1 MTEQLAREF
10 KEVDERAVSG
20 LDQRRKVALGTIAL
34 SFCAWLRSRQGTS
47 IYLQHDAETRNNA
60 DRWQN
65 PHTLITSETAMLRLF
80 EERLDP
86 FPPDEAPPPPVGLM
100 RFLWACTR
108 GARGYI
114 LAFALLSASVS
125 IYEAWLF
132 SFLGQVV
139 DLLSTWQSGGA
150 AGDEESRVLWGIG
163 IVLVVSIGLVALRT
177 MVQHQILAINLPLRL
192 RWDFHRLM
200 LRQSLSFFS
209 DEFSGRVTTKVM
221 QTALSVREVLFT
233 LIEILPGI
241 GVYFIAI
248 IALAGG
254 FALKLMLPFLAW
266 IVLFGLAMVYFV
278 PRLGKVGQEQ
288 ADARS
293 SMTGRIADAYTNITT
308 VKLFSHSKREAH
320 FARAA
325 MEDFK
330 LTGFRQMR
338 LVSQFE
344 IVNQAL
350 VVALILGAGGYALWL
365 WHQGE
370 VGTGAVAAITAM
382 ALRINGMSHWIM
394 WQMTSL
400 FENIG
405 TVQDG
410 MATLTSGPKVQDVP
424 DAKVLEPAGGEVV
437 FDNVS
442 FNYNGERQVLDGLTL
457 HIRPGEKIGLV
468 GRSGAGKSTLINLLL
483 RFYDVD
489 RGEIRIDGQNIAE
502 VTQDSL
508 RSVIGMVT
516 QDTSL
521 LHRSIRDNIAYGR
534 PDATDEDIHRAAVNA
549 QADGFIS
556 QLSDKQGHSGYDT
569 LVGERGIKLS
579 GGQRQR
585 IAIARVML
593 KNAPILLLDEATSA
607 LDSEV
612 EVAIQE
618 SLDEMMQGKTV
629 IAIAHRLSTIAA
641 MDRLIVMD
649 EGRIVEQ
656 GTHAQLLEKNGTY
669 ARLWQHQSGG
679 FLGEDRGL
687 VEVMEE

>member
-1 MTEQLAREF
+1 M
-10 KEVDERAVSG
+10 
-20 LDQRRKVALGTIAL
+20 
-34 SFCAWLRSRQGTS
+34 LRS
-47 IYLQHDAETRNNA
+47 
-60 DRWQN
+60 
-65 PHTLITSETAMLRLF
+65 F
-80 EERLDP
+80 ERRLDP
-86 FPPDEAPPPPVGLM
+86 FPPDEIPPPPVGLV

-108 GARGYI
+108 GARGYV
-114 LAFALLSASVS
+114 LAMALLSAAVSV
-125 IYEAWLF
+125 YEAWLF

-139 DLLSTWQSGGA
+139 DSLSAWQ
-150 AGDEESRVLWGIG
+150 AGSPGSEQERRVLWGIG
-163 IVLVVSIGLVALRT
+163 LVLIASIGLVALRT
-177 MVQHQILAINLPLRL
+177 MVQHQVLAINLPLRL

-221 QTALSVREVLFT
+221 QTALAVREVLFT
-233 LIEILPGI
+233 LIEIVPGI

-254 FALKLMLPFLAW
+254 FDLRLMLPFVAW
-266 IVLFGLAMVYFV
+266 VVLFGLAMRWFV
-278 PRLGKVGQEQ
+278 PRLGKVGEEQ
-288 ADARS
+288 AHARS
-293 SMTGRIADAYTNITT
+293 SMTGRVSDAYTNITT

-330 LTGFRQMR
+330 NTGFRQMR

-350 VVALILGAGGYALWL
+350 VVGLILGGGGYALWL

-382 ALRINGMSHWIM
+382 ALRVNGMSHWIM

-410 MATLTSGPKVQDVP
+410 MSTLTHGPKVLDAP
-424 DAKVLEPAGGEVV
+424 DAKVLATAGGEVV

-442 FNYNGERQVLDGLTL
+442 FNYGGERQVLDGLSL
-457 HIRPGEKIGLV
+457 AIRPGEKIGLV

-489 RGEIRIDGQNIAE
+489 SGHIRIDGQDIAK

-508 RSVIGMVT
+508 RAAIGMVT

-521 LHRSIRDNIAYGR
+521 LHRSIRDNIGYGR
-534 PDATDEDIHRAAVNA
+534 PEATDAQIQAAAASA
-549 QADGFIS
+549 QADGFIQ
-556 QLSDKQGHSGYDT
+556 QLSDRDGNTGYDT

-585 IAIARVML
+585 VAIARVML

-607 LDSEV
+607 LDSEA

-649 EGRIVEQ
+649 QGRIIEQ
-656 GTHAQLLEKNGTY
+656 GTHAQLLARNGAY
-669 ARLWQHQSGG
+669 ARLWRHQSGG
-679 FLGEDRGL
+679 FLEEDQGVAQL
-687 VEVMEE
+687 AD

>member
-1 MTEQLAREF
+1 
-10 KEVDERAVSG
+10 
-20 LDQRRKVALGTIAL
+20 
-34 SFCAWLRSRQGTS
+34 
-47 IYLQHDAETRNNA
+47 
-60 DRWQN
+60 
-65 PHTLITSETAMLRLF
+65 
-80 EERLDP
+80 
-86 FPPDEAPPPPVGLM
+86 M

-139 DLLSTWQSGGA
+139 DLLSTWKAGGA
-150 AGDEESRVLWGIG
+150 ASSEESRVLWGIG
-163 IVLVVSIGLVALRT
+163 IVLVVSIGLVAMRT

-410 MATLTSGPKVQDVP
+410 MATLTSGPKVQDAP

-489 RGEIRIDGQNIAE
+489 RGEIRIDGQNIAM

-649 EGRIVEQ
+649 EGRIIEQ

>member
-1 MTEQLAREF
+1 
-10 KEVDERAVSG
+10 
-20 LDQRRKVALGTIAL
+20 
-34 SFCAWLRSRQGTS
+34 
-47 IYLQHDAETRNNA
+47 
-60 DRWQN
+60 
-65 PHTLITSETAMLRLF
+65 MLRLF

-410 MATLTSGPKVQDVP
+410 MATLTSGPKVQDAP

-649 EGRIVEQ
+649 EGRIIEQ

-687 VEVMEE
+687 VEMMEG

>member
-1 MTEQLAREF
+1 
-10 KEVDERAVSG
+10 
-20 LDQRRKVALGTIAL
+20 
-34 SFCAWLRSRQGTS
+34 
-47 IYLQHDAETRNNA
+47 
-60 DRWQN
+60 
-65 PHTLITSETAMLRLF
+65 MLRIF
-80 EERLDP
+80 ERWLDP
-86 FPPDEAPPPPVGLM
+86 FPPDEAPPPPMGLA
-100 RFLWACTR
+100 RFMWACTR

-114 LAFALLSASVS
+114 VALALLSAAVS

-132 SFLGQVV
+132 AFLGQVV
-139 DLLSTWQSGGA
+139 DLLSTWKV
-150 AGDEESRVLWGIG
+150 GDAVTAEEARVLWGAG
-163 IVLVVSIGLVALRT
+163 AVLLVSIALVAGRT
-177 MVQHQILAINLPLRL
+177 LVQHQVLAINLPLRL

-221 QTALSVREVLFT
+221 QTALAVREVLFT

-241 GVYFIAI
+241 GVYFVAI

-254 FALKLMLPFLAW
+254 FALKLMLPFIAW
-266 IVLFGLAMVYFV
+266 VVLFGLTMVYFV

-288 ADARS
+288 AHARS
-293 SMTGRIADAYTNITT
+293 SMTGRVSDAYTNITT
-308 VKLFSHSKREAH
+308 VKLFSHSRREAH

-330 LTGFRQMR
+330 QTGFRQMR
-338 LVSQFE
+338 LVSLFE
-344 IVNQAL
+344 IANQAL
-350 VVALILGAGGYALWL
+350 VVGLIMGAGGYALWL

-370 VGTGAVAAITAM
+370 VGAGAVAAITAM
-382 ALRINGMSHWIM
+382 ALRVNGMSHWIM

-410 MATLTSGPKVQDVP
+410 MVTLTTGPKVQDVP
-424 DAKVLEPAGGEVV
+424 NAGELVTHGGAVS
-437 FDNVS
+437 FDNVR
-442 FNYNGERQVLDGLTL
+442 FNYNGERQVLDGLSL
-457 HIRPGEKIGLV
+457 EIRPGEKIGLV

-489 RGEIRIDGQNIAE
+489 SGEIRIDGQNIAQ

-508 RSVIGMVT
+508 RSAIGMVT

-534 PDATDEDIHRAAVNA
+534 PEASEAQIRRAAASA

-556 QLSDKQGHSGYDT
+556 QLSDRQGNTGYDT

-618 SLDEMMQGKTV
+618 SLDDMMQGKTV

-649 EGRIVEQ
+649 EGRIIEQ
-656 GTHAQLLEKNGTY
+656 GTHAELLARNGTY

-679 FLGEDRGL
+679 FLGEDQGV
-687 VEVMEE
+687 VESAE

>member
-1 MTEQLAREF
+1 M
-10 KEVDERAVSG
+10 
-20 LDQRRKVALGTIAL
+20 
-34 SFCAWLRSRQGTS
+34 LRS
-47 IYLQHDAETRNNA
+47 
-60 DRWQN
+60 
-65 PHTLITSETAMLRLF
+65 F
-80 EERLDP
+80 ERRLDP
-86 FPPDEAPPPPVGLM
+86 FPPDEAPPPPAGLG

-108 GARGYI
+108 GARGYVAG
-114 LAFALLSASVS
+114 LAVFSASVS

-139 DLLSTWQSGGA
+139 DLLSTWQAGA
-150 AGDEESRVLWGIG
+150 PIGPQERHVLWGIG
-163 IVLVVSIGLVALRT
+163 LVLLASIGLVAVRT
-177 MVQHQILAINLPLRL
+177 MVQHQVLAINLPLRL

-221 QTALSVREVLFT
+221 QTALAVREVLFT
-233 LIEILPGI
+233 LIEIAPGI

-254 FALKLMLPFLAW
+254 FDLRLMLPFVGW
-266 IVLFGLAMVYFV
+266 IVLFGLAMYYFV

-288 ADARS
+288 ANARS
-293 SMTGRIADAYTNITT
+293 SMTGRISDAYTNITT
-308 VKLFSHSKREAH
+308 VKLFSHTRREAH

-330 LTGFRQMR
+330 DTGLRQMR
-338 LVSQFE
+338 LVSEFE

-350 VVALILGAGGYALWL
+350 VVGLILAAGGYALWL
-365 WHQGE
+365 WHGGE

-410 MATLTSGPKVQDVP
+410 ISTLTHGAKVQDAP
-424 DAKVLEPAGGEVV
+424 NAGTLETTGGEVV

-442 FNYNGERQVLDGLTL
+442 FNYNGERQVLDGLNL
-457 HIRPGEKIGLV
+457 SIRAGEKIGLV

-483 RFYDVD
+483 RFYDLD
-489 RGEIRIDGQNIAE
+489 SGEIRIDGQNIAK

-508 RSVIGMVT
+508 RSAIGMVT

-521 LHRSIRDNIAYGR
+521 LHRSIRDNIGYGR
-534 PDATDEDIHRAAVNA
+534 LDATDEQIHTAARNA
-549 QADGFIS
+549 QADGFIR
-556 QLSDKQGHSGYDT
+556 QLSDKQGHTGYDT

-618 SLDEMMQGKTV
+618 SLDDMMTGKTV

-641 MDRLIVMD
+641 MDRLVVMD
-649 EGRIVEQ
+649 QGQIIEQ
-656 GTHAQLLEKNGTY
+656 GTHAELLDRNGTY
-669 ARLWQHQSGG
+669 ARLWRHQSGG
-679 FLGEDRGL
+679 FLGEEQQVADAL
-687 VEVMEE
+687 A

>member
-1 MTEQLAREF
+1 
-10 KEVDERAVSG
+10 
-20 LDQRRKVALGTIAL
+20 
-34 SFCAWLRSRQGTS
+34 
-47 IYLQHDAETRNNA
+47 
-60 DRWQN
+60 
-65 PHTLITSETAMLRLF
+65 MLRAF
-80 EERLDP
+80 ERRLDP
-86 FPPDEAPPPPVGLM
+86 FPPDEVPPPPTGLA

-114 LAFALLSASVS
+114 IAFAVLSAAVS

-139 DLLSTWQSGGA
+139 DLLTTWQQGGEA
-150 AGDEESRVLWGIG
+150 AAQESRVLWGMG
-163 IVLVVSIGLVALRT
+163 LVMVGSIALVALRT

-221 QTALSVREVLFT
+221 QTALAVRDVLFT

-254 FALKLMLPFLAW
+254 FAPKLMLPFVAW
-266 IVLFGLAMVYFV
+266 LILFGLAMRYFV
-278 PRLGKVGQEQ
+278 PRLGKVGHEQ
-288 ADARS
+288 AHARS
-293 SMTGRIADAYTNITT
+293 SMTGRISDAYTNIAT
-308 VKLFSHSKREAH
+308 VKLFSHSNREAH

-330 LTGFRQMR
+330 NTGFRQMR

-350 VVALILGAGGYALWL
+350 VVGLLMAAGGYALWL
-365 WHQGE
+365 WHLGE
-370 VGTGAVAAITAM
+370 IGTGAVAAITAM

-405 TVQDG
+405 TLQDG
-410 MATLTSGPKVQDVP
+410 MGTLTRGAKVQDAVN
-424 DAKVLEPAGGEVV
+424 AGELSTTGGAVT

-442 FNYNGERQVLDGLTL
+442 FNYNGERQVLDGLSL
-457 HIRPGEKIGLV
+457 NIRAGEKIGLV

-489 RGEIRIDGQNIAE
+489 SGEIRIDGQNIAH

-508 RSVIGMVT
+508 RSAIGMVT

-534 PDATDEDIHRAAVNA
+534 PDATDEQVRSAAASA
-549 QADGFIS
+549 QADEFIS
-556 QLSDKQGHSGYDT
+556 QLSDRQGHSGYDT

-585 IAIARVML
+585 VAIARVML

-618 SLDEMMQGKTV
+618 SLDHMMQGKTV

-649 EGRIVEQ
+649 QGRILEQ
-656 GTHAQLLEKNGTY
+656 GTHAELLAKNGIY

-679 FLGEDRGL
+679 FLGEDQL
-687 VEVMEE
+687 VPEGVNQG

>member
-1 MTEQLAREF
+1 MLSVF
-10 KEVDERAVSG
+10 ER
-20 LDQRRKVALGTIAL
+20 
-34 SFCAWLRSRQGTS
+34 
-47 IYLQHDAETRNNA
+47 
-60 DRWQN
+60 
-65 PHTLITSETAMLRLF
+65 
-80 EERLDP
+80 RLDP
-86 FPPDEAPPPPVGLM
+86 FPPDEAPPPPVGLA

-114 LAFALLSASVS
+114 LALAVLSAGVS
-125 IYEAWLF
+125 LYEAWLF

-139 DLLSTWQSGGA
+139 DLLSTWKDGGA
-150 AGDEESRVLWGIG
+150 TAGEESRALWGIG
-163 IVLVVSIGLVALRT
+163 IVLVVSIGLVAMRT
-177 MVQHQILAINLPLRL
+177 MVQHQVLAINLPLRL

-221 QTALSVREVLFT
+221 QTALAVRDVLFT
-233 LIEILPGI
+233 LIEIAPGI

-254 FALKLMLPFLAW
+254 FALKLMLPFIAW
-266 IVLFGLAMVYFV
+266 IVLFGLAMLYFV

-288 ADARS
+288 ANARS
-293 SMTGRIADAYTNITT
+293 SMTGRISDAYTNITT
-308 VKLFSHSKREAH
+308 VKLFSHSKREAQ

-330 LTGFRQMR
+330 QTGFRQMR

-365 WHQGE
+365 WHQGD

-410 MATLTSGPKVQDVP
+410 MATLTQGPKVQDTP
-424 DAKVLEPAGGEVV
+424 DATVLKTTGGAVT

-442 FNYNGERQVLDGLTL
+442 FNYNGERQVLDGLNL
-457 HIRPGEKIGLV
+457 AIRPGEKIGLV

-489 RGEIRIDGQNIAE
+489 SGEIRIDGQNIRQ

-508 RSVIGMVT
+508 RSAIGMVT

-534 PDATDEDIHRAAVNA
+534 PDATDEEIRTAAANA

-556 QLSDKQGHSGYDT
+556 QLNDKHGHSGYDT

-585 IAIARVML
+585 VAIARVML

-618 SLDEMMQGKTV
+618 SLDEMMKGKTV

-649 EGRIVEQ
+649 DGRIIEQ
-656 GTHAQLLEKNGTY
+656 GTHAELLNKNGTY
-669 ARLWQHQSGG
+669 ARLWHHQSGG
-679 FLGEDRGL
+679 FLGEDQG
-687 VEVMEE
+687 VPEAVDQV

>member
-1 MTEQLAREF
+1 
-10 KEVDERAVSG
+10 
-20 LDQRRKVALGTIAL
+20 
-34 SFCAWLRSRQGTS
+34 
-47 IYLQHDAETRNNA
+47 
-60 DRWQN
+60 
-65 PHTLITSETAMLRLF
+65 MLRTF
-80 EERLDP
+80 EKWLDP
-86 FPPDEAPPPPVGLM
+86 FPPDEVPPPPEGLA

-114 LAFALLSASVS
+114 LALALLSAGVS

-139 DLLSTWQSGGA
+139 DLLSTWQAGGDA
-150 AGDEESRVLWGIG
+150 AVQESRVLWGIA
-163 IVLVVSIGLVALRT
+163 IVLLTSIGLVALRT

-233 LIEILPGI
+233 LIEIAPGI

-254 FALKLMLPFLAW
+254 FDLKLMLPFIAW
-266 IVLFGLAMVYFV
+266 VALFGLAMRYFV

-288 ADARS
+288 ANARS
-293 SMTGRIADAYTNITT
+293 SMTGRISDAYTNITT

-330 LTGFRQMR
+330 LTGLRQMR

-350 VVALILGAGGYALWL
+350 VVALIMGAGGYALWL

-370 VGTGAVAAITAM
+370 VGAGAVAAITAM

-410 MATLTSGPKVQDVP
+410 MATLTRGPKVQDAP
-424 DAKVLEPAGGEVV
+424 DAKVLVTTGGAVT

-442 FNYNGERQVLDGLTL
+442 FNYNGERQVLDGLSL
-457 HIRPGEKIGLV
+457 SIRAGEKIGLV

-489 RGEIRIDGQNIAE
+489 KGEIRIDGQNIAH

-508 RSVIGMVT
+508 RSAIGMVT

-534 PDATDEDIHRAAVNA
+534 PDATDEQIRSAAINA

-556 QLSDKQGHSGYDT
+556 QLSDKHGHSGYDT

-585 IAIARVML
+585 VAIARVML

-649 EGRIVEQ
+649 DGRIIEQ
-656 GTHAQLLEKNGTY
+656 GTHTELLGKNGTY
-669 ARLWQHQSGG
+669 ARLWHHQSGG
-679 FLGEDRGL
+679 FLGEDQGV
-687 VEVMEE
+687 VEAVE

>member
-1 MTEQLAREF
+1 
-10 KEVDERAVSG
+10 
-20 LDQRRKVALGTIAL
+20 
-34 SFCAWLRSRQGTS
+34 
-47 IYLQHDAETRNNA
+47 
-60 DRWQN
+60 
-65 PHTLITSETAMLRLF
+65 MLRLF
-80 EERLDP
+80 EQRLDP

-150 AGDEESRVLWGIG
+150 AGAEESRVLWGIG

-410 MATLTSGPKVQDVP
+410 MATLTSGPKVQDAP

-489 RGEIRIDGQNIAE
+489 RGEIRIDGQNIAK

-534 PDATDEDIHRAAVNA
+534 PDATDADIHRAAVNA
-549 QADGFIS
+549 QANGFIS

-649 EGRIVEQ
+649 EGRIIEQ

>member
-1 MTEQLAREF
+1 
-10 KEVDERAVSG
+10 
-20 LDQRRKVALGTIAL
+20 
-34 SFCAWLRSRQGTS
+34 
-47 IYLQHDAETRNNA
+47 
-60 DRWQN
+60 
-65 PHTLITSETAMLRLF
+65 MLRLF
-80 EERLDP
+80 EQRLDP

-150 AGDEESRVLWGIG
+150 AGAEESRVLWGIG

-350 VVALILGAGGYALWL
+350 VVALILAAGGYALWL

-410 MATLTSGPKVQDVP
+410 MATLTSGPKVQDAP

-489 RGEIRIDGQNIAE
+489 RGEIRIDGQNIAK

-534 PDATDEDIHRAAVNA
+534 PDATDADIHRAAVNA

-649 EGRIVEQ
+649 EGRIIEQ

>member
-1 MTEQLAREF
+1 
-10 KEVDERAVSG
+10 
-20 LDQRRKVALGTIAL
+20 
-34 SFCAWLRSRQGTS
+34 
-47 IYLQHDAETRNNA
+47 
-60 DRWQN
+60 
-65 PHTLITSETAMLRLF
+65 MLRLF

-410 MATLTSGPKVQDVP
+410 MATLTSGPKVQDAP

-442 FNYNGERQVLDGLTL
+442 FNYNGESQVLDGLTL

-489 RGEIRIDGQNIAE
+489 RGEIRIEGQNIAE

-649 EGRIVEQ
+649 EGRIIEQ

>member
-1 MTEQLAREF
+1 
-10 KEVDERAVSG
+10 
-20 LDQRRKVALGTIAL
+20 
-34 SFCAWLRSRQGTS
+34 
-47 IYLQHDAETRNNA
+47 
-60 DRWQN
+60 
-65 PHTLITSETAMLRLF
+65 MLRVF
-80 EERLDP
+80 ERRLDP
-86 FPPDEAPPPPVGLM
+86 FPPDELPPPPVGLL

-108 GARGYI
+108 GARGYV
-114 LAFALLSASVS
+114 LVFALLSAAVS

-139 DLLSTWQSGGA
+139 DLLAAWQAGGA
-150 AGDEESRVLWGIG
+150 VSDQERRVLWGIG
-163 IVLVVSIGLVALRT
+163 LVLVTSIGLVALRT
-177 MVQHQILAINLPLRL
+177 MVQHQVLAINLPLRL

-221 QTALSVREVLFT
+221 QTALAVREVLFT

-254 FALKLMLPFLAW
+254 FALKLMLPFIAW
-266 IVLFGLAMVYFV
+266 IVLFGLAMLYFV

-288 ADARS
+288 AHARS
-293 SMTGRIADAYTNITT
+293 SMTGRVSDAYTNITT

-330 LTGFRQMR
+330 ETGFRQMR
-338 LVSQFE
+338 LVSLFE

-350 VVALILGAGGYALWL
+350 VVGLIIAAGGYSLWL
-365 WHQGE
+365 WHQGD

-410 MATLTSGPKVQDVP
+410 MQTLTQGPKVVDAP
-424 DAKVLEPAGGEVV
+424 DAGQLVTSGGAVS

-442 FNYNGERQVLDGLTL
+442 FNYNGERQVLDGLSL
-457 HIRPGEKIGLV
+457 DIRAGEKIGLV

-489 RGEIRIDGQNIAE
+489 SGTIRIDGQDIAK

-508 RSVIGMVT
+508 RSAIGMVT

-534 PDATDEDIHRAAVNA
+534 PEASEAQIRAAAKNA
-549 QADGFIS
+549 QADAFIM
-556 QLSDKQGHSGYDT
+556 QLSDRQGHSGYDT

-649 EGRIVEQ
+649 NGQIIEQ
-656 GTHAQLLEKNGTY
+656 GTHAELLARNGTY

-679 FLGEDRGL
+679 FLGEDQG
-687 VEVMEE
+687 VAEAQE

>member
-1 MTEQLAREF
+1 
-10 KEVDERAVSG
+10 
-20 LDQRRKVALGTIAL
+20 
-34 SFCAWLRSRQGTS
+34 
-47 IYLQHDAETRNNA
+47 
-60 DRWQN
+60 
-65 PHTLITSETAMLRLF
+65 MLRVL
-80 EERLDP
+80 ERWLDP
-86 FPPDEAPPPPVGLM
+86 FPPDEAPPPPMGLA
-100 RFLWACTR
+100 RFIWACTR

-114 LAFALLSASVS
+114 LALALLSAAFS

-139 DLLSTWQSGGA
+139 DLLGDWQVGGA
-150 AGDEESRVLWGIG
+150 LTEQQSHVLWGVGAI
-163 IVLVVSIGLVALRT
+163 LVASVFLVAART
-177 MVQHQILAINLPLRL
+177 MIQHQVLAINLPLRL

-221 QTALSVREVLFT
+221 QTALAVREVLFT
-233 LIEILPGI
+233 LIEVLPGI
-241 GVYFIAI
+241 GVYFVAI

-254 FALKLMLPFLAW
+254 FALKLMLPFLGW
-266 IVLFGLAMVYFV
+266 VVVFGLTMWYFV
-278 PRLGKVGQEQ
+278 PRLGDVGQQQ

-293 SMTGRIADAYTNITT
+293 SMTGRISDAYTNITT
-308 VKLFSHSKREAH
+308 VKLFSHSRREAH

-330 LTGFRQMR
+330 QTGFRQMR

-344 IVNQAL
+344 IVNEAL
-350 VVALILGAGGYALWL
+350 VVGLIMSAAGYSLWL

-370 VGTGAVAAITAM
+370 IGVGAVAAITAM

-400 FENIG
+400 FESIG

-410 MATLTSGPKVQDVP
+410 MATLTTGPKVQDAP
-424 DAKVLEPAGGEVV
+424 DAAVLETRGGAVS
-437 FDNVS
+437 FDQVR
-442 FNYNGERQVLDGLTL
+442 FNYNGERQVLDGLSL
-457 HIRPGEKIGLV
+457 DIRAGEKIGLV

-483 RFYDVD
+483 RFHDVD
-489 RGEIRIDGQNIAE
+489 SGQIRIDGQDIAK

-508 RSVIGMVT
+508 RSAIGMVT

-534 PDATDEDIHRAAVNA
+534 PDATEAQIRQAAIDA

-556 QLSDKQGHSGYDT
+556 QLSDRDGHSGYDT

-585 IAIARVML
+585 VAIARVML

-641 MDRLIVMD
+641 MDRLVVMD

-656 GTHAQLLEKNGTY
+656 GTHAELLARNGTY
-669 ARLWQHQSGG
+669 ARLWRHQSGG
-679 FLGEDRGL
+679 FLGEDQG
-687 VEVMEE
+687 VMEGVE

>member
-1 MTEQLAREF
+1 
-10 KEVDERAVSG
+10 
-20 LDQRRKVALGTIAL
+20 
-34 SFCAWLRSRQGTS
+34 
-47 IYLQHDAETRNNA
+47 
-60 DRWQN
+60 
-65 PHTLITSETAMLRLF
+65 MLRAF
-80 EERLDP
+80 EKWLDP
-86 FPPDEAPPPPVGLM
+86 FPPDEVPPPPDGLA

-114 LAFALLSASVS
+114 LAFALLCAGVS

-139 DLLSTWQSGGA
+139 DLLSTWKAGGDTA
-150 AGDEESRVLWGIG
+150 AQESNVLWGIG
-163 IVLVVSIGLVALRT
+163 LVLLSSIVLVALRT
-177 MVQHQILAINLPLRL
+177 MVQHQVLAINLPLRL

-233 LIEILPGI
+233 IVEIVLGI

-254 FALKLMLPFLAW
+254 FDLKLMLPFLGW
-266 IVLFGLAMVYFV
+266 LMLFGLAMLYFV

-288 ADARS
+288 ANARS
-293 SMTGRIADAYTNITT
+293 SMTGRVSDAYTNITT

-330 LTGFRQMR
+330 ITGLAQMR

-350 VVALILGAGGYALWL
+350 VVALIMGAGGYALWL
-365 WHQGE
+365 WHQGQ

-410 MATLTSGPKVQDVP
+410 METLTRGPKVEDAP
-424 DAKVLEPAGGEVV
+424 DAKALVTRGGAVT

-442 FNYNGERQVLDGLTL
+442 FNYNGERQVLDALSLT
-457 HIRPGEKIGLV
+457 IRPGEKIGLV

-489 RGEIRIDGQNIAE
+489 KGSISIDGQDIAH

-508 RSVIGMVT
+508 RSAIGMVT

-534 PDATDEDIHRAAVNA
+534 PDATDEQIRSAAASA

-585 IAIARVML
+585 VAIARVML

-649 EGRIVEQ
+649 DGRIIEQ
-656 GTHAQLLEKNGTY
+656 GTHAELLGKNGTY

-679 FLGEDRGL
+679 FLGEDQGVAEDL
-687 VEVMEE
+687 G

>member
-1 MTEQLAREF
+1 
-10 KEVDERAVSG
+10 
-20 LDQRRKVALGTIAL
+20 
-34 SFCAWLRSRQGTS
+34 
-47 IYLQHDAETRNNA
+47 
-60 DRWQN
+60 
-65 PHTLITSETAMLRLF
+65 MLRLF

-139 DLLSTWQSGGA
+139 DLLSTWQSGRA

-410 MATLTSGPKVQDVP
+410 MATLTSGPKVQDAP

-649 EGRIVEQ
+649 EGRIIEQ